1 MSRRLVPPLDL
12 GWLLLESRDTPNH
25 VGGLMIFELPPG
37 APPSY
42 MRDLTTHLRSV
53 QSLTSPW
60 NLHLAAG
67 AVARH
72 LPLLENEGQPDLEYH
87 VRRLALPQPGGE
99 RELGELVSRLHA
111 NSLDLRRPM
120 WECYVIEGLEE
131 NRFALFLKIHHV
143 LLDGVAGMRII
154 SQALSPD
161 PTVIGSPPWG
171 HVSKASKKHKNPSPD
186 STPESSETKSQQRL
200 PRAALVNRRGL
211 LLKSIRNLYP
221 LILPRSQR
229 VANLVSAFA
238 APHTVLNGRITGQRR
253 VSTQCVPLARLK
265 RIADQAEV
273 SVNDVVLAFCGGGLR
288 RLLAEAGELPN
299 KATTACI
306 PINVRPAG
314 EISVGTAIS
323 FGFADLATD
332 EADPLERLKRVHAS
346 TAALKKHISA
356 LPRTTVGAFTMA
368 VMGPYLLQQLT
379 GLGGRTRP
387 MFNVTI
393 SNVPGPQQELYL
405 FGAKMRALYPASVL
419 YHGQALNITCVR
431 YHDNLNFGF
440 TAWRDALPHVQRI
453 AVYCGEALDE
463 LEAAL
468 GIGKTC

>member
-1 MSRRLVPPLDL
+1 
-12 GWLLLESRDTPNH
+12 
-25 VGGLMIFELPPG
+25 MIFKIPAG
-37 APPSY
+37 APSSY
-42 MRDLTTHLRSV
+42 LRDLTTHLRSV

-60 NLHLAAG
+60 NLHLSDG
-67 AVARH
+67 PLSKH
-72 LPLLENEGQPDLEYH
+72 LPVLESEGQADLEYH

-120 WECYVIEGLEE
+120 WECYVIEGLDDD
-131 NRFALFLKIHHV
+131 RFALFLKIHHV

-154 SQALSPD
+154 AQALSSD

-171 HVSKASKKHKNPSPD
+171 HVGKPSKKSKKESPD
-186 STPESSETKSQQRL
+186 LKPEASGAKSQQTTGFS
-200 PRAALVNRRGL
+200 ASTNRRGL

-221 LILPRSQR
+221 LIVPRSQR

-238 APHTVLNGRITGQRR
+238 APTTALNGRITGQRR

-265 RIADQAEV
+265 RIADRAGV

-288 RLLAEAGELPN
+288 RLLAEAGQLPD

-306 PINVRPAG
+306 PINLRPEG
-314 EISVGTAIS
+314 EVSVGTAIS
-323 FGFADLATD
+323 FGFADLATN
-332 EADPLERLKRVHAS
+332 EADPIDRLKRVHAS
-346 TAALKKHISA
+346 TAALKKHVTA
-356 LPRTTVGAFTMA
+356 LPRTTVGAFTLA
-368 VMGPYLLQQLT
+368 VMGPYVLQQLT

-405 FGAKMRALYPASVL
+405 FGAKMQAMYPASVL

-468 GIGKTC
+468 GVGN

>member
-1 MSRRLVPPLDL
+1 MSKRFVPPLDL

-25 VGGLMIFELPPG
+25 VGGLMIFELPPE
-37 APPSY
+37 APATY

-53 QSLTSPW
+53 QSLTTPW

-67 AVARH
+67 AMAKR

-120 WECYVIEGLEE
+120 WECYVIEGLED

-154 SQALSPD
+154 AQALSPD
-161 PTVIGSPPWG
+161 PSVIGAPPWG
-171 HVSKASKKHKNPSPD
+171 HVSKASKKQKNPAAG
-186 STPESSETKSQQRL
+186 SSDAASKQRL
-200 PRAALVNRRGL
+200 SRPTLVNRRGL

-253 VSTQCVPLARLK
+253 VSTQRVPLARLK
-265 RIADQAEV
+265 CIADQAEV
-273 SVNDVVLAFCGGGLR
+273 SVNDVILAFCGGGLR
-288 RLLAEAGELPN
+288 RLLAEAGQLPD

-346 TAALKKHISA
+346 TSALKKHISA
-356 LPRTTVGAFTMA
+356 LPRTTVGAFTLA
-368 VMGPYLLQQLT
+368 VMGPYILQQLT

-393 SNVPGPQQELYL
+393 SNVPGPQQELFL
-405 FGAKMRALYPASVL
+405 FGAKMQGMYPASVL

-468 GIGKTC
+468 GIEKIY